1 MNNEEAKTYWANI
14 RTRQELIGNNLM
26 EVCCD
31 YPDQIRVV
39 IDELVSHLN
48 DNQLD
53 QIDDLIVN
61 NYGEE
66 EVIDSQE
73 LEGDISTVKDSDYAE
88 KVDTLVDKMEMKCY
102 TWDPDFYNEIVKDWN
117 YRFPKFSYI
126 EYPEFKKGI

>member
-1 MNNEEAKTYWANI
+1 MSIENL
-14 RTRQELIGNNLM
+14 RVRQELIGNNLM
-26 EVCCD
+26 EVVDD
-31 YPDQIRVV
+31 YPDQLRVV

-48 DNQLD
+48 GNQLD
-53 QIDDLIVN
+53 QIEDLIVN

-88 KVDTLVDKMEMKCY
+88 KVDTLVDKMEMNCY
-102 TWDPDFYNEIVKDWN
+102 TWDPNFYNEIVKDWN

-126 EYPEFKKGI
+126 EYPEFKRGI